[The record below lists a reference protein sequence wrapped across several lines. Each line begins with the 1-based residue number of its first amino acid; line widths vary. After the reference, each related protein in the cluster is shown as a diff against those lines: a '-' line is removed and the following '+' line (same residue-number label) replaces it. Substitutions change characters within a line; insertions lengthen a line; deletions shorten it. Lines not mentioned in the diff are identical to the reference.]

1 MILIIAITMAIFF
14 VIDSPRYVLG
24 QLNYLSNSSNT
35 ADDETNSVADCVLE
49 KATKTN
55 GTWVVQSGLNCGE
68 STLILNLSN
77 SN

>member
-1 MILIIAITMAIFF
+1 MAIFL

-35 ADDETNSVADCVLE
+35 ADNETNSVADCVLE
-49 KATKTN
+49 KATKIN

-77 SN
+77 SK